1 MPEIVVEIK
10 NKSGLH
16 LRPAAEFVK
25 KAAEFQ
31 SNITLERDGKAVN
44 AKSILHVQALGVR
57 QGMTVKIRAEGADA
71 KEALAALEELVNNK
85 FGEE

>member
-1 MPEIVVEIK
+1 MIEKTLEIK

-25 KAAEFQ
+25 KAAEFKA
-31 SNITLERDGKAVN
+31 SIILEKDGKEVN
-44 AKSILHVQALGVR
+44 AKSILHVQSLGVR
-57 QGMTVKIRAEGADA
+57 QGMTVKIRAEGEDA
-71 KEALAALEELVNNK
+71 EEAVAALTQLVESK

>member
-1 MPEIVVEIK
+1 
-10 NKSGLH
+10 
-16 LRPAAEFVK
+16 
-25 KAAEFQ
+25 
-31 SNITLERDGKAVN
+31 GKAVN

-71 KEALAALEELVNNK
+71 EEALAALEELVNNK

>member
-1 MPEIVVEIK
+1 MVETTLKIK

-25 KAAEFQ
+25 KANEFQ
-31 SNITLERDGKAVN
+31 ANITLERGGKVVN
-44 AKSILHVQALGVR
+44 GKSIIHVQALGVR
-57 QGMTVKIRAEGADA
+57 QGMTINLRAVGVDA
-71 KEALAALEELVNNK
+71 EDAVAALSELVNNK

>member
-1 MPEIVVEIK
+1 MVEIVLKIK

-25 KAAEFQ
+25 KANGFQ
-31 SNITLERDGKAVN
+31 ADITLEREGKVVN
-44 AKSILHVQALGVR
+44 GKSIIHVQALGVR
-57 QGMTVKIRAEGADA
+57 KGMTVKLKAVGKDAE
-71 KEALAALEELVNNK
+71 EAIASLRELINNK